1 MHEDTGVAIVT
12 GAGSGIGRATAEMLG
27 ECGLAVVLVGRRRG
41 PLEETAELVAGESLV
56 LPADLGTA
64 EGVRDVVEGTL
75 GAFGRIDVIVNNA
88 AAAPCKPFAEFGW
101 EELERLYRLNSI
113 GPMALI
119 AAAWPTFADQHADTR
134 RRDAPLDVARI
145 VNVSSMATVDPF
157 PGLSAYAA
165 SKAAVNLLTRACA
178 GEGSEAGIKAFAV
191 APGAVETEMLR
202 SIADE
207 EALPRDKTL
216 SPRQVASVIVSCA
229 CGERDEENGSVIL
242 VPSPS

>member
-1 MHEDTGVAIVT
+1 MT

-27 ECGLAVVLVGRRRG
+27 ECGFAVVLVGRRREA
-41 PLEETAELVAGESLV
+41 LESTAELVKGETLV

-64 EGVRDVVEGTL
+64 AGVRDVVEGTL
-75 GAFGRIDVIVNNA
+75 GAFGRIDVIINNA
-88 AAAPCKPFAEFGW
+88 GAAPCKPFAEFAW
-101 EELERLYRLNSI
+101 EELETLYRLNSI

-119 AAAWPTFADQHADTR
+119 AAAWSVFAEQHAGRGSGSETADF
-134 RRDAPLDVARI
+134 ARV
-145 VNVSSMATVDPF
+145 VNVSSKATVDPF

-178 GEGSEAGIKAFAV
+178 NEGAEAGIRAFAV

-207 EALPRDKTL
+207 EMLPRDKTL
-216 SPRQVASVIVSCA
+216 SPRQVASVIVACA
-229 CGERDEENGSVIL
+229 CGERDEENGSVI
-242 VPSPS
+242 VVSSPE